1 MGYGYGHSS
10 SSWLFLLLPLALLA
24 VRMLASGR
32 RRGGSRRPQAPPS
45 FFVGHPSP
53 PGSVPTAPPP
63 DAIGSETTGTPA
75 GWFTDPFVKH
85 EQRYW
90 SGTEWTEHVLD
101 DGVPDNDP
109 PPSSSASSAGETP

>member
-1 MGYGYGHSS
+1 MYSGYGHSS
-10 SSWLFLLLPLALLA
+10 WIFVLIPLALVAL
-24 VRMLASGR
+24 RGLASGR
-32 RRGGSRRPQAPPS
+32 RRGAPRRPPAPPS

-53 PGSVPTAPPP
+53 PGSAPTQAPPDP
-63 DAIGSETTGTPA
+63 AAGKTTSGTPS

-101 DGVPDNDP
+101 DGVPGNDP
-109 PPSSSASSAGETP
+109 PPARAGDAP

>member
-10 SSWLFLLLPLALLA
+10 SSWLFLLLPVALIA
-24 VRMLASGR
+24 FRALASGR
-32 RRGGSRRPQAPPS
+32 RRGAPPRRPQAPPS

-53 PGSVPTAPPP
+53 PASAPTSSPPSPTA
-63 DAIGSETTGTPA
+63 STTGTPA

-90 SGTEWTEHVLD
+90 SGTEWTEHILD
-101 DGVPDNDP
+101 DGVPGNDP
-109 PPSSSASSAGETP
+109 PPSSTRGAP